1 LDALGNISW
10 QNTIGGSGADYLKA
24 IIQTNDGGYL
34 VGGYSQSNTGFDK
47 SENVITILGAKDDY
61 WLVKLDASGNIE
73 WDNTIGGTQYDY
85 LYDLKQMADGNYF
98 IGGYSDSPIS
108 GDKVETN
115 FGGFD
120 YWVLLLN
127 ESGNIIWQNTI
138 GGPQADVLRNVE
150 ISLDGGFVLGGSSL
164 SEACNTLDDN
174 CNGLIDDA
182 ITETISISAGGPI
195 TFCQGG
201 SVLFTATY
209 SGASVQWKKNGTNIP
224 GATSATYNVT
234 TKGNYSCV
242 TTSACDTVESTQFL
256 ST

>member
-1 LDALGNISW
+1 MAGIFLGGYTFSPLSGDKTETGPGSADYWVIKLDALGNISW

-150 ISLDGGFVLGGSSL
+150 ISLDGGF
-164 SEACNTLDDN
+164 
-174 CNGLIDDA
+174 
-182 ITETISISAGGPI
+182 
-195 TFCQGG
+195 
-201 SVLFTATY
+201 
-209 SGASVQWKKNGTNIP
+209 
-224 GATSATYNVT
+224 
-234 TKGNYSCV
+234 CV
-242 TTSACDTVESTQFL
+242 RW
-256 ST
+256 